1 MNRRIT
7 IVATQA
13 ISAAAVMFLAR
24 PIASACAFATVRG
37 FNQGTIA
44 TSTAPQL
51 LAAEGYLERKIKNAK
66 IDQIEGDLE
75 KNPKLLDDPT
85 YLAQHPKLADYLK
98 KHPEAKPK
106 IQQDPKTFFQHLRDE
121 QG

>member
-7 IVATQA
+7 IVATQV

-24 PIASACAFATVRG
+24 PIASACAFAT
-37 FNQGTIA
+37 A
-44 TSTAPQL
+44 TAPQL

-106 IQQDPKTFFQHLRDE
+106 IQQDPKTFFQHLKDE